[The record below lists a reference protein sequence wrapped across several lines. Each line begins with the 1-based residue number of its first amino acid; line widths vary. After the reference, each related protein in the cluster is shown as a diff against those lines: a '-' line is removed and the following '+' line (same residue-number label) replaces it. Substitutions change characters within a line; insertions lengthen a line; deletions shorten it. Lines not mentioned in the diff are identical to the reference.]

1 MKHIEINIL
10 QFLLLLIFIY
20 VFTYFW
26 LPKVNIYTSQEYK
39 KLVNKYILLLE
50 EKNNLEYAY
59 SQIIFPN
66 NIPIDNTSSHG
77 NNTSSNGN
85 NNFIPSVGNKTS
97 AHSGPINP
105 RLIDSNDNNLVNQFL
120 Y

>member
-10 QFLLLLIFIY
+10 QFLSLLIFIY

-26 LPKVNIYTSQEYK
+26 LPKVNIYGTQEYK
-39 KLVNKYILLLE
+39 KLVNKYMILLE

-66 NIPIDNTSSHG
+66 NIHP
-77 NNTSSNGN
+77 NNIHPNEYD
-85 NNFIPSVGNKTS
+85 KTYYSESIGTKNS
-97 AHSGPINP
+97 AHSSAIMP
-105 RLIDSNDNNLVNQFL
+105 RNIKTNDNNIVNQFL